1 MSESAVSIPQALLAA
16 ADLVSE
22 ERHIN
27 HEPGFRSLSAGSV
40 SRAAATS
47 QQCAAPSGESRRSL

>member
-22 ERHIN
+22 ERHFD
-27 HEPGFRSLSAGSV
+27 HELGFRSLSAASGT
-40 SRAAATS
+40 RAAAIST
-47 QQCAAPSGESRRSL
+47 QCAAPSGGSW